1 MDKKIKTI
9 GEEINE
15 VYNAYF
21 NKKLIKR
28 VKEKK
33 GDSKNGNILNTWNN
47 SKI

>member
-21 NKKLIKR
+21 NKKSIKR

-33 GDSKNGNILNTWNN
+33 GDNQYANIHHTRSD